1 MTCAPTAA
9 PLSPTPGLPSRP
21 AAGSAPGFPLRSLGP
36 LALAL
41 VLLLP
46 APALAQEGVLGR
58 TDFPNSGPPE
68 AQGAFLE
75 GVLWLHSF
83 EYDRAREAFREAQR
97 VAPEF
102 ALAYWG
108 EAMTWNHPIWFQQYR
123 DEAREAMERLAPTPE
138 ARLARAGTERERA
151 WLESLEVLYGDGP
164 KAQRDTL
171 YSEALGR
178 MWERWPDDENVG
190 AFYALSILGTS
201 HGGRDIPTY
210 MRAAAVAE
218 EVYERSPEH
227 PGVLHYLIHAYD
239 DPVHAPLGLRAARR
253 YALIA
258 GDAPHAQHMT
268 THIFVAMGM
277 WDEVVAHNDV
287 ASGPDPEEWFPGH
300 YTWWLG
306 YGYLQQGR
314 WERAEAHLEA
324 MRERAPA
331 GVLPG
336 RRAHL
341 ARMRA
346 ELVANTGR
354 WDHPALGWGV
364 DVRDIRTGFGA
375 ALVAADDWVR
385 GRAAL
390 ERGDLPGAFEAV
402 EALDSR
408 AAEAAAADN
417 PNDPTPGVARVM
429 ALQLRGLAA
438 RSEGQWEEGL
448 ALLREAL
455 ELERSLPFEFGP
467 PLVVVPSGELLGEAL
482 LADGLPT
489 HAIGAFQATLEVAPG
504 RWTALQGLARASA
517 AAGDPVTARRAWTEL
532 AGNWHSAD
540 PGLPGLNEARQALE
554 DLDRDR

>member
-1 MTCAPTAA
+1 MDLSSTRTAPNRCPGLTAGTLTLA
-9 PLSPTPGLPSRP
+9 AVLLVLPLLSPSP
-21 AAGSAPGFPLRSLGP
+21 AVG
-36 LALAL
+36 
-41 VLLLP
+41 
-46 APALAQEGVLGR
+46 QEGVLGR
-58 TDFPNSGPPE
+58 TEFPHSGPEE
-68 AQGAFLE
+68 AQAPFLE

-83 EYDRAREAFREAQR
+83 EYARAREAFLVAQER
-97 VAPEF
+97 APDF

-108 EAMTWNHPIWFQQYR
+108 EAMTWNHPVWFRQYP
-123 DEAREAMERLAPTPE
+123 DEAREVMQRLGPSPE

-151 WLESLEVLYGDGP
+151 WLETLEILYGEGP

-178 MWERWPDDENVG
+178 MRDRWPDDENVG

-218 EVYERSPEH
+218 EIYERNPDH

-239 DPVHAPLGLRAARR
+239 DPVHAPLGLRAAQR
-253 YALIA
+253 YAGIA

-277 WDEVVAHNDV
+277 WDEVVAHNEV
-287 ASGPDPEEWFPGH
+287 AAGPDRDLWRPGH

-314 WERAEAHLEA
+314 WRDAEAYLEA
-324 MRERAPA
+324 MRNATGAEPA
-331 GVLPG
+331 TRVT
-336 RRAHL
+336 L

-346 ELVANTGR
+346 ELAANTRR
-354 WDHPALGWGV
+354 WDHPALAW
-364 DVRDIRTGFGA
+364 DIRTEDVRYGFVSA
-375 ALVAADDWVR
+375 VAAADDWVQ

-390 ERGDLPGAFEAV
+390 ERGDSEGALARA
-402 EALDSR
+402 EALSR
-408 AAEAAAADN
+408 RRSDAETQAD

-429 ALQLRGLAA
+429 ELQLRGLAA
-438 RSEGQWEEGL
+438 RASGRSEDGI

-467 PLVVVPSGELLGEAL
+467 PLVVIPSGELLGEVL
-482 LADGLPT
+482 LAEGRALE
-489 HAIGAFQATLEVAPG
+489 AERSFRVTLEVAPG
-504 RWTALQGLARASA
+504 RWTALEGLARAQEALGDQA
-517 AAGDPVTARRAWTEL
+517 AVRRTWQEL
-532 AGNWHSAD
+532 SRQWHRAD
-540 PGLPGLNEARQALE
+540 PELSRTVQAGSE
-554 DLDRDR
+554 GR